1 MNGTFY
7 RSDAPG
13 KPEMAAEGATVKPGD
28 AVCVVEA
35 MKLFN
40 PIKAPAGGK
49 ITFVAEH
56 GKAVTKGQVVAVIA

>member
-1 MNGTFY
+1 M
-7 RSDAPG
+7 
-13 KPEMAAEGATVKPGD
+13 KPGQ

-49 ITFVAEH
+49 IEFLVAH
-56 GKAVTKGQVVAVIA
+56 GAAVQKGQTLAVVS